1 MIERSRII
9 ADTAQHPAVKGGVR
23 GHHHGEDGGLRD
35 EDIVPADGH
44 VDVGGRPEA
53 GLARQVIR
61 RVLEILNVGF
71 EAAGPGLFC
80 EGEANT
86 AISVQAILQ
95 TDL

>member
-1 MIERSRII
+1 MI
-9 ADTAQHPAVKGGVR
+9 AATAQHIAVKGGVGR
-23 GHHHGEDGGLRD
+23 HHHGEDGGLRD
-35 EDIVPADGH
+35 EDILPADGGN

-53 GLARQVIR
+53 SLARQVSR

-71 EAAGPGLFC
+71 EAAGLGLAC

-86 AISVQAILQ
+86 AISVEAILL